1 MPKNHLMAS
10 IVLIDDHIIILDSL
24 KYLIE
29 SEGNHK
35 VIAKFKNGT
44 EFFNW
49 IKKTLHSIDVAIIDV
64 KLPDFNGI
72 EVASYLKEKHPE
84 IKTILFSQFNNSEF
98 VYAGLKEGI
107 SAYVLKNSTGDEFL
121 KAIDTVLDNETY
133 LSPEI
138 AKLIEEKKDPEIVN
152 FHLTER
158 EKEIL
163 ELVAKGL
170 SNKEISS
177 KLAIESPTIEFHKKN
192 LREKL
197 NVNKSIELVIKAIE
211 LGFVSIS

>member
-1 MPKNHLMAS
+1 MAS

-35 VIAKFKNGT
+35 VVAKFKNGT
-44 EFFNW
+44 EFLSW
-49 IKKTLHSIDVAIIDV
+49 IKKTLHTIDVAIIDV
-64 KLPDFNGI
+64 KLPDCNGI

-84 IKTILFSQFNNSEF
+84 IKTILFSQFNNSQF
-98 VYAGLKEGI
+98 VYAGLNEGI
-107 SAYVLKNSTGDEFL
+107 SAYVLKNSSGDEFL
-121 KAIDTVLDNETY
+121 KAIETVLDNETY

-138 AKLIEEKKDPEIVN
+138 AKLIEEKKDGEIVN
-152 FHLTER
+152 FHLTDR

-170 SNKEISS
+170 SNKEIST
-177 KLAIESPTIEFHKKN
+177 KLSIESPTIEFHKKN

-197 NVNKSIELVIKAIE
+197 NVTKSIELVIKAIE
-211 LGFVSIS
+211 LGFVSVT